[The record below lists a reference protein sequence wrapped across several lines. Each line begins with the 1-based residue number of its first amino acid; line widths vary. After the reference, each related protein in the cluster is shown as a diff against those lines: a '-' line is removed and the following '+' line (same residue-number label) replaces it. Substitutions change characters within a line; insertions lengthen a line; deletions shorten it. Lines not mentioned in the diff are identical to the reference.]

1 MSFTAWLSRFVA
13 VSKVTLAACDF
24 LLKFPLNG
32 SEEVEA
38 RLPVGVVETKSARP
52 LPTFRPKIFLKGL
65 VVPP

>member
-1 MSFTAWLSRFVA
+1 MSITAWLSRFVA

-24 LLKFPLNG
+24 LLKLPLNG

-38 RLPVGVVETKSARP
+38 RLPVRVVETKSARP
-52 LPTFRPKIFLKGL
+52 LPTFRLKIFLKGL